1 MSRIGKYPVPVPAGV
16 QVTIADQ
23 ILTAKGKLGT
33 LTLPIAEEISATLE
47 DGKVV
52 VKPVNDSK
60 RAFTLWGTTRALINN
75 LVTGVSNGF
84 SVNLEING
92 VGYRAAVNGK
102 VLNLQLGYSHDI
114 DFPIPDDVKISC
126 EKPTSITVT
135 GADKQRVGAVAAK
148 IRSFRKPEPYKGKGV
163 KYATETIRRKE
174 GKKK

>member
-1 MSRIGKYPVPVPAGV
+1 MSRIGKYPVPVPNGV
-16 QVTIADQ
+16 EVTIVDQ

-33 LTLPIAEEISATLE
+33 LSLPIAEEISAALKE
-47 DGKVV
+47 GKVV
-52 VKPVNDSK
+52 VTPVHDTK
-60 RAFTLWGTTRALINN
+60 RARTLWGTTRALINN
-75 LVTGVSNGF
+75 LVTGVSAGF

-126 EKPTSITVT
+126 EKPTSITVH
-135 GADKQRVGAVAAK
+135 GADKQRLGAAPAT
-148 IRSFRKPEPYKGKGV
+148 IRSFRKPEPSKGKGV

>member
-16 QVTIADQ
+16 EVTIVNQ
-23 ILTAKGKLGT
+23 ILTAKGKLGS
-33 LTLPIAEEISATLE
+33 LSLPISEEISAAVE
-47 DGKVV
+47 EGKVV
-52 VKPVNDSK
+52 VTPVQDTK
-60 RAFTLWGTTRALINN
+60 RARTLWGTTRALINN
-75 LVTGVSNGF
+75 LVTGVSAGF
-84 SVNLEING
+84 KVNLEING

-102 VLNLQLGYSHDI
+102 ILNLQLGYSHDI

-126 EKPTSITVT
+126 EKPTSITVH